1 MGTRRNFNLSKFFVT
16 KLCSFLSPHQMAPPA
31 KYKVGDR
38 VKCLATRF
46 DKPGNEDAQGRK
58 WSQVHLLEEKTKWA
72 RGTVHKLLGG
82 RRWGGN
88 YKIKYDGDG
97 GKQETS
103 HESHLQAAPP
113 IGEEHDDSDSGSSSD
128 SSVSDDGDPA
138 ASGEEEAVAEG
149 DMSEEERDPEAGMDG
164 ELRDMD
170 DGEASAAEEDVTS
183 TPIGG
188 TVEVG
193 GNKWVRVATMGEDV
207 RGDRPK
213 STMTM
218 KGMVVNSHTTRSD
231 FWKELFP
238 VPFTTMLNVV
248 NENATRHRDKCV
260 FDMEGLM
267 AFLCCLCGGC
277 QFIVGADV
285 WATKKKGMMPPP
297 PIRRHSKQGQVRS
310 VEAAPFGGP
319 RKCEGERPMAGSAL
333 AHQGT
338 QQKIEKNGL
347 RKLAGRGRRDDM
359 GVDRARDAPPF
370 VCEEETRATGSGGKK
385 SVRWCV
391 RCHAVPGTTR
401 RQSADGK

>member
-1 MGTRRNFNLSKFFVT
+1 M
-16 KLCSFLSPHQMAPPA
+16 
-31 KYKVGDR
+31 
-38 VKCLATRF
+38 
-46 DKPGNEDAQGRK
+46 
-58 WSQVHLLEEKTKWA
+58 
-72 RGTVHKLLGG
+72 
-82 RRWGGN
+82 
-88 YKIKYDGDG
+88 
-97 GKQETS
+97 
-103 HESHLQAAPP
+103 
-113 IGEEHDDSDSGSSSD
+113 
-128 SSVSDDGDPA
+128 SDDGDPA

-248 NENATRHRDKCV
+248 NENATRHRDKGV

-267 AFLCCLCGGC
+267 AFLCCLYGGC
-277 QFIVGADV
+277 QFTVGTDV

-297 PIRRHSKQGQVRS
+297 QFGDIQSKDKFDRWRRYLSEGPVNARESDPLREVRWLIKGYNDNRKKRSPQVGWSWSTR
-310 VEAAPFGGP
+310 
-319 RKCEGERPMAGSAL
+319 RY
-333 AHQGT
+333 
-338 QQKIEKNGL
+338 
-347 RKLAGRGRRDDM
+347 GRGL
-359 GVDRARDAPPF
+359 
-370 VCEEETRATGSGGKK
+370 GKG
-385 SVRWCV
+385 C
-391 RCHAVPGTTR
+391 PTFLL
-401 RQSADGK
+401 

>member
-58 WSQVHLLEEKTKWA
+58 WSQVHLLEEKTKWVC
-72 RGTVHKLLGG
+72 GTVHKLLGG

-170 DGEASAAEEDVTS
+170 DGEASAAEEDAIS

-248 NENATRHRDKCV
+248 NENATRHRDKGV

-267 AFLCCLCGGC
+267 AFLCCLYGGC
-277 QFIVGADV
+277 QFTVGTDV

-297 PIRRHSKQGQVRS
+297 QFGDIQSKDKFDRWRRYLSEGPVNARESDPLREVRWLIKGYNDNRKKRSPQVGWSWSTR
-310 VEAAPFGGP
+310 
-319 RKCEGERPMAGSAL
+319 RY
-333 AHQGT
+333 
-338 QQKIEKNGL
+338 
-347 RKLAGRGRRDDM
+347 GRGL
-359 GVDRARDAPPF
+359 
-370 VCEEETRATGSGGKK
+370 GKG
-385 SVRWCV
+385 C
-391 RCHAVPGTTR
+391 PTFLL
-401 RQSADGK
+401 

>member
-1 MGTRRNFNLSKFFVT
+1 MVPG
-16 KLCSFLSPHQMAPPA
+16 PPA
-31 KYKVGDR
+31 GK
-38 VKCLATRF
+38 
-46 DKPGNEDAQGRK
+46 
-58 WSQVHLLEEKTKWA
+58 KTKWVY
-72 RGTVHKLLGG
+72 GTVHKLLGG

-149 DMSEEERDPEAGMDG
+149 DVSEEERDPEAGMDG

-213 STMTM
+213 STMAM
-218 KGMVVNSHTTRSD
+218 KGMVVNSHTTRSG

-248 NENATRHRDKCV
+248 NENATRHRDKGV

-267 AFLCCLCGGC
+267 AFLCCLYGGC
-277 QFIVGADV
+277 QFTVGTDV

-297 PIRRHSKQGQVRS
+297 QFGDIQSKDKFDRWRRYLSEGPVNARESDPLREVRWLIKGYNDNRKKRSPQVGWSWSTR
-310 VEAAPFGGP
+310 
-319 RKCEGERPMAGSAL
+319 RY
-333 AHQGT
+333 
-338 QQKIEKNGL
+338 
-347 RKLAGRGRRDDM
+347 GRGL
-359 GVDRARDAPPF
+359 
-370 VCEEETRATGSGGKK
+370 GKG
-385 SVRWCV
+385 C
-391 RCHAVPGTTR
+391 PTFLL
-401 RQSADGK
+401 